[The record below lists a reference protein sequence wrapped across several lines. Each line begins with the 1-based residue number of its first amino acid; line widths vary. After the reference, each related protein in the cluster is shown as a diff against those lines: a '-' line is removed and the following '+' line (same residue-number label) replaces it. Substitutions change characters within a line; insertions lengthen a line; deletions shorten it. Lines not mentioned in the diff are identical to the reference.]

1 MRSFETTCL
10 KAAVDCNVLSQDLNE
25 QQKPKT
31 ASPHLVLD
39 PWNSEW
45 ICPRWPEGS
54 GCFYNI
60 QDDQRCV
67 EAENI

>member
-39 PWNSEW
+39 P
-45 ICPRWPEGS
+45 
-54 GCFYNI
+54 
-60 QDDQRCV
+60 
-67 EAENI
+67 